1 MLDILIV
8 EDDNAG
14 REALVA
20 WMEQQEIQCQGVATV
35 AEARA
40 AIANRH
46 FHLALLDI
54 QLPDARGTDLL
65 PELTGCQTDVVVISG
80 HSTVDDAISA
90 LRLGAVDFLT
100 KPIDMARLHTIVQN
114 QHERLA
120 LRGQVQDLREKL
132 RSFGRFG
139 DMVGGSAAMQKVYEC
154 ISRVAPTSETVL
166 ITGPSGSG
174 KEVAASTIHQ
184 QSRRHARPFVAINCG
199 AISPTLIE
207 SEFFG
212 HERGA
217 FTGADR
223 RRKGV
228 FEQADT
234 GTLFL
239 DEITE
244 MPLELQVR
252 LLRVLETGQV
262 TRVGGQEEVHV
273 DVRIIAATNRDP
285 QQAVADGKLRHD
297 LFYRLLVFP
306 IALPLLKDR
315 GSDIELL
322 ADVFLRKLNE
332 EYESDKQLTPAAL
345 QQLRAYDWPGNV
357 RELMNTIRRAYIMAT
372 SELDVEHLLLPSC
385 VGSGRSRAADEP
397 NLASADAHA
406 NNGHGADADF
416 LERGGVDVLRMH
428 PGMSIADAE
437 RILIE
442 ATLAKLDGNKKLA
455 AIQLGISVKTLY
467 SRLQVYA
474 AMAHGRG
481 DSSQR
486 TAAQMPQ

>member
-1 MLDILIV
+1 VLDILIV
-8 EDDNAG
+8 EDDSTQ
-14 REALVA
+14 REALVG
-20 WMEQQEIQCQGVATV
+20 WMEQQGIHCQGVANV
-35 AEARA
+35 ADARA
-40 AIANRH
+40 AIAQGN

-54 QLPDARGTDLL
+54 QLPDARGMDLL
-65 PELTGCQTDVVVISG
+65 PELTRCQTDVVVISG
-80 HSTVDDAISA
+80 HSTVDDAVVA

-139 DMVGGSAAMQKVYEC
+139 DMVGGSQAMQKVYEC
-154 ISRVAPTSETVL
+154 ISRVAPTNETVL
-166 ITGPSGSG
+166 ITGPSGAG
-174 KEVAASTIHQ
+174 KEVVASTIHQ
-184 QSRRHARPFVAINCG
+184 LSRRHARPFVAINCG
-199 AISPTLIE
+199 AISSTLIE

-244 MPLELQVR
+244 MPLDLQVR
-252 LLRVLETGQV
+252 LLRVLETGII

-273 DVRIIAATNRDP
+273 DARIIAATNRDP

-306 IALPLLKDR
+306 IALPALKEREGDV
-315 GSDIELL
+315 ELL

-332 EYESDKQLTPAAL
+332 EYKSEKVFTPAAL

-357 RELMNTIRRAYIMAT
+357 RELMNTIRRAYIMAPT
-372 SELDVEHLLLPSC
+372 DLEEEHLLLSR
-385 VGSGRSRAADEP
+385 GGERESRATAPVD
-397 NLASADAHA
+397 ASVTATPSAHA
-406 NNGHGADADF
+406 NNGFPAGAATAPDGTD
-416 LERGGVDVLRMH
+416 LLRLH
-428 PGMSIADAE
+428 TGMSIADAE

-442 ATLAKLDGNKKLA
+442 ATLTKLDGNKKLA
-455 AIQLGISVKTLY
+455 AAQLGISVKTLY

-474 AMAHGRG
+474 AMGRNPG
-481 DSSQR
+481 WLSREEQVSG
-486 TAAQMPQ
+486 